1 LTAHSDKEGS
11 EPTWKRGYD
20 FTPDALLRR
29 SDRRSAGRR
38 AAPRNA
44 GADQIT
50 VAEAALAQIP
60 EQHIKD
66 IKLLLR
72 IDSAGACH
80 ELIDWCRNTKIDYS
94 VGVDLTEGVRDAI
107 AKIPGQDW
115 VCSLDQDGAERPNGQ
130 VAVLDPRSAHA
141 PISRI
146 ATAVDRRSPASTTN
160 HF

>member
-1 LTAHSDKEGS
+1 M
-11 EPTWKRGYD
+11 
-20 FTPDALLRR
+20 
-29 SDRRSAGRR
+29 
-38 AAPRNA
+38 
-44 GADQIT
+44 
-50 VAEAALAQIP
+50 AQIP

-130 VAVLDPRSAHA
+130 VAVL
-141 PISRI
+141 
-146 ATAVDRRSPASTTN
+146 ATGGDRLLLKLVVGAGVSCTRCG
-160 HF
+160 